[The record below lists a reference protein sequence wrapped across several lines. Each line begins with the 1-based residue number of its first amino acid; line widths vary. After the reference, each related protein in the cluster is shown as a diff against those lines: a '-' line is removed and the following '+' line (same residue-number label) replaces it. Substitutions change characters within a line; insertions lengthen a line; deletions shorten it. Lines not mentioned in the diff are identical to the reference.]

1 MPTPCYI
8 SITGQTQGNITA
20 GAFTADSVGNIYVQ
34 GHEDEMLVQEFL
46 HNVTVPT
53 DPQSGQPAGQ
63 RAHKPFIFTVA
74 LNKAVPLMYNALA
87 SGEMLPTT
95 ELHWWRTS
103 VEGKQEHYFTTRLT
117 DSTIVDMKLH
127 MPHCQDPAK
136 REFTQLLE
144 VSLAYRKLNGN
155 TSNLAPPVLTT
166 GAHRWKHK
174 LSQQHPA
181 IRPDAVLYY
190 AVERKV
196 VSKGLRSREM
206 AAAGNFGGSVPERK
220 RNTVLSQPL

>member
-53 DPQSGQPAGQ
+53 DPQSGQPSGQ

-74 LNKAVPLMYNALA
+74 LNKAVPLLYNALA
-87 SGEMLPTT
+87 SGEMLPKV

-127 MPHCQDPAK
+127 MPHCQDPAQ
-136 REFTQLLE
+136 REFTQLLA
-144 VSLAYRKLNGN
+144 VSLAYRKVEWEHIKSG
-155 TSNLAPPVLTT
+155 TSGADDWRAPLE
-166 GAHRWKHK
+166 A
-174 LSQQHPA
+174 
-181 IRPDAVLYY
+181 
-190 AVERKV
+190 
-196 VSKGLRSREM
+196 
-206 AAAGNFGGSVPERK
+206 
-220 RNTVLSQPL
+220 